1 VFIFQRTH
9 YLTAL
14 VFTCLQYIT
23 KQVDIEWN
31 PLLLRSFARI
41 EGTISSYD
49 SLQKGKKSNNGG
61 KQHNLQ
67 AKCLCKGSITWRI
80 SARAKIRAEVRL
92 LNRELTEVKRDFI
105 SGGEF
110 LASRI
115 FRAREGRV
123 APRAQQVAA
132 ALPVCC
138 WAIVVSTASLN
149 VNFANN
155 SFRLICSERRPQIK
169 RSRRLS
175 FICSWIHLFP
185 QGSTGQPT
193 KSIWI
198 EKRDWSWILAVQKQL
213 TNSVFTQKI
222 L

>member
-1 VFIFQRTH
+1 M
-9 YLTAL
+9 
-14 VFTCLQYIT
+14 
-23 KQVDIEWN
+23 EE
-31 PLLLRSFARI
+31 S
-41 EGTISSYD
+41 
-49 SLQKGKKSNNGG
+49 
-61 KQHNLQ
+61 
-67 AKCLCKGSITWRI
+67 SITC
-80 SARAKIRAEVRL
+80 KQNVFVRGRL
-92 LNRELTEVKRDFI
+92 H
-105 SGGEF
+105 GEF
-110 LASRI
+110 QPGLEFGLKFGCSIENWPRWKEISLVEANFCHPGGMQGRGSK
-115 FRAREGRV
+115 EGRV

-169 RSRRLS
+169 RWRRLS

-213 TNSVFTQKI
+213 TNSVFTRKI